1 MNTKQIAAI
10 IVVVVIVVAAA
21 AAVALSLG
29 GGNDKTTPGS
39 ADVESGAVYGNI
51 NGDSR
56 IDDTDIDII
65 QRIIDGELDASD
77 FPLADADLSGSV
89 DEADLEIVRAAASGS
104 STTLYVVNVDGDPV
118 AIQYPVT
125 NLAFTSGTN
134 MKSVIGVLGIAD
146 RISAI
151 AIDTETMSPVLDEG
165 LYDGIQS
172 GDIRTLTNDSQSLT
186 TESLNIL
193 VDLGVRLVIGEDSGM
208 SSGSE
213 IVGAMNGLGITYLQ
227 LNVQDLDLQLN
238 AARAIGIL
246 LGCEDAAE
254 SYCSWTEGIIDLI
267 EESEGDL
274 RGTATVLSVVMSNSV
289 SGTSSNYY
297 AMTEAA
303 GGNNIA
309 DWESSTQKFN
319 QGDTWLLD
327 SKYNADYIFHFRTL
341 TYPDGLTDEQIATYA
356 GYFEDT
362 YTYQNGGYYLING
375 SLPLPVRLAV
385 MAETMYPDCF
395 EDGWSQ
401 SVFQEYVTEF
411 IGSDYDVSQSEYIW
425 NA

>member
-1 MNTKQIAAI
+1 MNTKQIVAI
-10 IVVVVIVVAAA
+10 VIVVVIIVAAA
-21 AAVALSLG
+21 AAVALSMG
-29 GGNDKTTPGS
+29 GGNEKTTPNS
-39 ADVESGAVYGNI
+39 ADVESGAVYGNV

-56 IDDTDIDII
+56 IDETDIDAI
-65 QRIIDGELDASD
+65 QRIIDGELDASE

-89 DEADLEIVRAAASGS
+89 DEADLEIVRAASEGS
-104 STTLYVVNVDGDPV
+104 ATTLRVVNVDGDPV
-118 AIQYPVT
+118 EIAYPVED
-125 NLAFTSGTN
+125 LAFTSGTN
-134 MKSVIGVLGIAD
+134 MKSVIGVLDIAD

-151 AIDTETMSPVLDEG
+151 AIDTETMSPVLDWA
-165 LYDGIQS
+165 LYDAIQA
-172 GDIRTLTNDSQSLT
+172 GEVRTLTDNSQSLT

-208 SSGSE
+208 SSDSE
-213 IVGAMNGLGITYLQ
+213 IVGAMEGLGITYLQ

-238 AARAIGIL
+238 AVRAIGII
-246 LGCEDAAE
+246 LGCEDAAQ
-254 SYCSWTEGIIDLI
+254 SYCDWTNGIVAEIA
-267 EESEGDL
+267 ESEGEL
-274 RGTATVLSVVMSNSV
+274 AGTVTVLSVVMSNSV
-289 SGTSSNYY
+289 SGTSSNYF

-303 GGNNIA
+303 GGHNIA

-319 QGDTWLLD
+319 EGDTWLLD
-327 SKYNADYIFHFRTL
+327 SKYDADYIFHFRTL
-341 TYPDGLTDEQIATYA
+341 TYPDGLTEDQIATYA

-362 YTYQNGGYYLING
+362 STYQHGGYYLING

-401 SVFQEYVTEF
+401 SVFQEYVTDF
-411 IGSDYDVSQSEYIW
+411 IGSDYDVSQSAYIW